1 MTGPKVTEPPAAPY
15 DPEAAP
21 QRAYHVPNQA
31 ALPAAQTQPQ
41 DLSKVLAT
49 QVPVPLRTLI
59 GLLPADWLSRQVQL
73 S

>member
-1 MTGPKVTEPPAAPY
+1 M
-15 DPEAAP
+15 
-21 QRAYHVPNQA
+21 PNQA